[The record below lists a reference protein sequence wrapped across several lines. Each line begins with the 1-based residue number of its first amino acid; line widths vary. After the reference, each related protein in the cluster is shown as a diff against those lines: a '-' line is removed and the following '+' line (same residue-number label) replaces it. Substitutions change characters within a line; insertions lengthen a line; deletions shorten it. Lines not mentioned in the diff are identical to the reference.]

1 MFHLFLFSILSS
13 CSTLNQVFSP
23 SKDQKPK
30 ASKIESNQVIQ
41 DFVLNGK
48 FVIFVGDIF
57 KSKTLSLFKSYLGVV
72 VFTGYL
78 LYDFN
83 FLKQRMNLQDDS
95 WSSAVQIA
103 VNIYLDIINLFL
115 DLLEIMAQ
123 SGN

>member
-1 MFHLFLFSILSS
+1 MGFLNAF
-13 CSTLNQVFSP
+13 
-23 SKDQKPK
+23 
-30 ASKIESNQVIQ
+30 
-41 DFVLNGK
+41 
-48 FVIFVGDIF
+48 IF
-57 KSKTLSLFKSYLGVV
+57 KSKTFSLFKSYLGVI

-83 FLKQRMNLQDDS
+83 FLEQRMNIQDDS

-123 SGN
+123 SSN